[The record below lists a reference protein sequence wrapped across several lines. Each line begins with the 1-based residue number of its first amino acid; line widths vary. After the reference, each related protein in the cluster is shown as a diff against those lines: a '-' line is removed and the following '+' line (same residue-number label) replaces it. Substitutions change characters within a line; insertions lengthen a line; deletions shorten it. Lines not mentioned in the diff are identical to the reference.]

1 MRTHSVR
8 KMVCGCALALS
19 AWSVWGQEA
28 VPSLIVRA
36 DDMGSFRA
44 ANIACME
51 AYKNGIETSIE
62 VMVVTPWFPEAA
74 RLLRENPGIDVGLHL
89 TITSEWDNIKW
100 RPLTSCPSLVDR
112 NGYFFPMMSANP
124 NYPGLAI
131 KENKWN
137 IDEVE
142 REFRAQIEM
151 ALKNIPQISHISGH
165 MGSTGFDPQVTELM
179 HRLAEEYNLPAIDR
193 VSAMEE
199 YDFSYA
205 GYDGAH
211 KTFAEKEASFIKM
224 LNKLEPGKNYMFID
238 HPALDNEEM
247 QTVGHIGYENVA
259 EDRQGVT
266 DLFMSPKVKA
276 AIQERNIRLISYND
290 LTKSLPR
297 AEATP
302 KMTKALN
309 KYLEAVGK
317 AEQDL
322 HSVMVLQHGKVIAER
337 WLSEGAWNKPHV
349 MNSVSKTFT
358 ATAIGF
364 AVSEGLLKVTDK
376 VISFFPDKLPATISP
391 NLEKLE
397 IRHLLTMSGG
407 HDTDPTG
414 KVRQMEGADWVE
426 AFLNTPFEHEP
437 GTFFCYNSIGTYVL
451 SAIVQKVT
459 GQKVVDYLY
468 PRLFCPLGIVG
479 VHWEESPQG
488 INCGG
493 WGLYIRTEDM
503 AKMGQFLLQ
512 KGQWNGKQ
520 LLPASWVEEATTSKV
535 ASVPAGVRPEKAK
548 ELGLTAKNSDWVQGY
563 GYQMWRCRHDAV
575 RADGANGQ
583 YIILLPEKDAVI
595 VTTAHIGDMQ
605 AEINLIWKYLLP
617 AL

>member
-1 MRTHSVR
+1 MSTHSVM
-8 KMVCGCALALS
+8 KMACGCVLALS
-19 AWSVWGQEA
+19 AWAAGAQEA

-51 AYKNGIETSIE
+51 AFEKGIETSIE

-100 RPLTSCPSLVDR
+100 RPLTSCPSLVDS
-112 NGYFFPMMSANP
+112 NGYFFPMMTANP
-124 NYPGLAI
+124 NYPGLSI
-131 KENKWN
+131 MENQWK

-142 REFRAQIEM
+142 REFRAQIEL
-151 ALKNIPQISHISGH
+151 ALKNIPQVSHISGH
-165 MGSTGFDPQVTELM
+165 MGSTGFDPRITELIR
-179 HRLAEEYNLPAIDR
+179 RLAREYDLPAIDR

-199 YDFSYA
+199 YGFSYA
-205 GYDGAH
+205 GYDGPH
-211 KTFAEKEASFIKM
+211 KTFAEKEESFLKM
-224 LNKLEPGKNYMFID
+224 LNKLESGKNYMFID

-247 QTVGHIGYENVA
+247 RTVGHIGYENVA

-437 GTFFCYNSIGTYVL
+437 GTFFCYNSMGTYVL

-468 PRLFCPLGIVG
+468 PHLFRPLGIVG

-520 LLPASWVEEATTSKV
+520 LLPASWVEEATTTKV